1 MDDYAPIWGV
11 WRVSNASLPLQE
23 CGDPVRVVRHH
34 RGLIAKAGMNRGA
47 IGNPHHAAAGRDPVH
62 HPNVLSKTAA
72 RRLKTGSNTNFFIEC
87 ALGRRLL
94 AAIVAISARNV
105 MVEIGRAS

>member
-34 RGLIAKAGMNRGA
+34 RGLIAKAGMNRGS
-47 IGNPHHAAAGRDPVH
+47 IGSLQFSGVITVDVIGILQQVAGSRLHLP
-62 HPNVLSKTAA
+62 LSH
-72 RRLKTGSNTNFFIEC
+72 RKTGDSRWSLDSFP
-87 ALGRRLL
+87 LWQ
-94 AAIVAISARNV
+94 SAH
-105 MVEIGRAS
+105 GGA